1 MQIGSQGQLQEW
13 LKDWDAKPG
22 TDPHHR
28 HISHLYGLFPSAQI
42 DVRKTPELAAA
53 AAVSLNTRGDI
64 STGWA
69 IAWRINCWARLH
81 DGDRTFKIIK
91 ALLEPSRTYPNL
103 FDAHPPFQ
111 IDGNFGGTSGMIEM
125 LLQSQNGEIQL
136 LPALPHAWPTGTVTG
151 LRARGGFEISLDW
164 KDGKLQTAEIRSA
177 SGTKCRVRY
186 GEKTASVS
194 LKPGQ
199 LIRLDG
205 NLMTLR

>member
-1 MQIGSQGQLQEW
+1 
-13 LKDWDAKPG
+13 
-22 TDPHHR
+22 
-28 HISHLYGLFPSAQI
+28 
-42 DVRKTPELAAA
+42 
-53 AAVSLNTRGDI
+53 
-64 STGWA
+64 
-69 IAWRINCWARLH
+69 
-81 DGDRTFKIIK
+81 
-91 ALLEPSRTYPNL
+91 
-103 FDAHPPFQ
+103 
-111 IDGNFGGTSGMIEM
+111 MIEM

-164 KDGKLQTAEIRSA
+164 KNGKLQTAEIRSV